1 MAVAPII
8 RIRILLPSHF
18 FIGASVG
25 WRIGRAGSTTACLA
39 DRWRFDPLR
48 SKNLT
53 PSPRRLANGGE
64 TETRKTNTATN
75 IG

>member
-1 MAVAPII
+1 MAVAPIT

-48 SKNLT
+48 NKT
-53 PSPRRLANGGE
+53 GPRAH
-64 TETRKTNTATN
+64 AA
-75 IG
+75 